1 MRDGGKYRGG
11 RRLRGLA
18 EYKGPEVEMGKG
30 GSLGKGNEVNTE
42 DVLRE
47 GKIILRISQK
57 SSEIMLLTIS
67 IAQNVPHFPY

>member
-1 MRDGGKYRGG
+1 MRDGGKYRRG

-18 EYKGPEVEMGKG
+18 GCKGPDVEMGKG

-42 DVLRE
+42 DVSGE

-67 IAQNVPHFPY
+67 FA